1 MEPILRARET
11 VIRLYK
17 QFEAPLRFLAKLFV
31 GVIIFNVLINIGSGA
46 GSVQKFFQPPLAL
59 PITMLLAILYV
70 ILPPTVSYAV
80 MIAVIGAQL
89 SSNTEIALL
98 TVLFLLCL
106 LFFYIRLAPK
116 ESILILL
123 TIAAFYLKIPY
134 LAPLL
139 AGLYFSVTAIIPIA
153 IGVFLWTLIP
163 IISELLKTSAT
174 AGFNIMDMPKTL
186 AVILP
191 AFLNAVAASQDW
203 IFIAFIF
210 AMVVL
215 AVYGISRINLDY
227 AKEISVGLGAVLTIV
242 SFIIA
247 NTLANLPLDIFHMI
261 LYVILSALIV
271 EIIHF
276 FDIALDYSRSERVEF
291 EDEDNYYFV
300 KVVPKILLSKRSQLK
315 HAARAREEI
324 EE

>member
-1 MEPILRARET
+1 
-11 VIRLYK
+11 
-17 QFEAPLRFLAKLFV
+17 LRFLAKLFA
-31 GVIIFNVLINIGSGA
+31 GVIIFNVLINIGFGA
-46 GSVQKFFQPPLAL
+46 AGIQKFFLPPLAL

-70 ILPPTVSYAV
+70 ILPPTISYAI

-98 TVLFLLCL
+98 SVLCLLCL

-123 TIAAFYLKIPY
+123 TLAAFYLKIPY

-139 AGLYFSVTAIIPIA
+139 AGLYFSVTAIVPIA

-163 IISELLKTSAT
+163 IIAELLKTSAT

-191 AFLNAVAASQDW
+191 AFLNAFTVNQEW
-203 IFIAFIF
+203 IFTAFIF

-215 AVYGISRINLDY
+215 AVYGISHINLDY
-227 AKEISVGLGAVLTIV
+227 SKEISVALGAVLTAV

-247 NTLANLPLDIFHMI
+247 NVLANMPLDIFHMVM
-261 LYVILSALIV
+261 YVLLSALIA

-276 FDIALDYSRSERVEF
+276 FDIALDYSRSERIEF

-300 KVVPKILLSKRSQLK
+300 KVVPKILLSKRSQAR

>member
-1 MEPILRARET
+1 M
-11 VIRLYK
+11 
-17 QFEAPLRFLAKLFV
+17 RFLAKLFA
-31 GVIIFNVLINIGSGA
+31 GVIIFNVLINIGFGA
-46 GSVQKFFQPPLAL
+46 AGIQKFFLPPLAL

-70 ILPPTVSYAV
+70 ILPPTISYAI

-98 TVLFLLCL
+98 SVLCLLCL

-123 TIAAFYLKIPY
+123 TLAAFYLKIPY

-139 AGLYFSVTAIIPIA
+139 AGLYFSVTAIVPIA

-163 IISELLKTSAT
+163 IIAELLKTSAT

-191 AFLNAVAASQDW
+191 AFLNAFTVNQEW
-203 IFIAFIF
+203 IFTAFIF

-215 AVYGISRINLDY
+215 AVYGISHINLDY
-227 AKEISVGLGAVLTIV
+227 SKEISVALGAVLTAV

-247 NTLANLPLDIFHMI
+247 NVLANMPLDIFHMVM
-261 LYVILSALIV
+261 YVLLSALIA

-276 FDIALDYSRSERVEF
+276 FDIALDYSRSERIEF

-300 KVVPKILLSKRSQLK
+300 KVVPKILLSKRSQAR